1 MVDNFDL
8 VIPLLKFD
16 NPENFYFVQ
25 VIQRKKDHKEE
36 NKRLGR
42 NNNARLIKAY
52 YINSLEKLME
62 HKDEMIKLAEV
73 FNARVGINLNPR
85 NRKQVAMATLVR
97 VADSIASDVYDIAKA
112 YNSSC
117 GASLGTDK
125 TWIVDLDR
133 AEDELGGPFINRML
147 AIEETI
153 ISLEPNPGKSKV
165 LARIPTKNGIHLI
178 TTAFNSQKF
187 GLAHPGIDIHKNNPT
202 ILYIPDPPKTLLET
216 LNELYTEVKHGDDEH
231 QK

>member
-1 MVDNFDL
+1 MIDNFEL
-8 VIPLLKFD
+8 IIPLLKFD

-52 YINSLEKLME
+52 YINSLDKLLE

-97 VADSIASDVYDIAKA
+97 VTDSISSDNYDIAKA

-125 TWIVDLDR
+125 FWLVDLDDTQ
-133 AEDELGGPFINRML
+133 EVSYLMTDFIDL
-147 AIEETI
+147 DC
-153 ISLEPNPGKSKV
+153 EPINTSKI
-165 LARIPTKNGIHLI
+165 LARIPSRSGIHLV
-178 TTAFNSQKF
+178 TRAFNSQKF
-187 GLAHPGIDIHKNNPT
+187 GLKYPGIEIHKNNPVN
-202 ILYIPDPPKTLLET
+202 LYIP
-216 LNELYTEVKHGDDEH
+216 
-231 QK
+231 